1 MKIENSPANMNV
13 VMDKV
18 EVMVR
23 VEGKEE
29 DLDKLDKSQIHLSID
44 LKSYTAAGEYEVP
57 VKIEVPDGYQ
67 VVDEIKVKVTLADA
81 NSNVVYQR
89 PES

>member
-1 MKIENSPANMNV
+1 MNV